1 LDLERKD
8 IRMLNSLRPRRA
20 ALALAALLAAAGT
33 ATAADT
39 FLIDTPHSEATFQ
52 VRHFVTKVRGRFND
66 FGGTILIDRANPGA
80 STVNVVI
87 KTASLD
93 TAHPGRDKHLRSPDF
108 FDVEKFPEI
117 TFQSTKIA
125 SKGGDR
131 YDVTGTLTMHG
142 VTKEITVPV
151 SFLGFMGSGP
161 NEKAGF
167 SADLT
172 LNRKDYGIVW
182 NRALDA
188 GGTVLGDEVF
198 ITINVEANPPK
209 PPAPPATK

>member
-1 LDLERKD
+1 
-8 IRMLNSLRPRRA
+8 MLNTLRPRVA
-20 ALALAALLAAAGT
+20 AFAVAAVVAAAGT
-33 ATAADT
+33 ASAADT

-52 VRHFVTKVRGRFND
+52 VRHFVTKVRGRFNE
-66 FGGTILIDRANPGA
+66 FGGTIQVDRANPTA
-80 STVNVVI
+80 STVEVLI

-108 FDVEKFPEI
+108 FDVEKYPEI
-117 TFQSTKIA
+117 TFKSSKIVA
-125 SKGGDR
+125 KGGDK
-131 YDVTGTLTMHG
+131 YDVTGTFTMHG
-142 VTKEITVPV
+142 VSKEITVPV
-151 SFLGFMGSGP
+151 SFLGFMGAGP

-182 NRALDA
+182 NRALDT

-198 ITINVEANPPK
+198 VSVNVEANPPK
-209 PPAPPATK
+209 PAPPAAPATK

>member
-1 LDLERKD
+1 
-8 IRMLNSLRPRRA
+8 MLNILRPRMA
-20 ALALAALLAAAGT
+20 AIAAGGHPAAAGT
-33 ATAADT
+33 ASAADT

-52 VRHFVTKVRGRFND
+52 VRHFVTKVRGRFAE
-66 FGGTILIDRANPGA
+66 FGGTIQVDRANPTA
-80 STVNVVI
+80 STVDVLI

-93 TAHPGRDKHLRSPDF
+93 TGHPGRDKHLRSADF
-108 FDVEKFPEI
+108 FDVEKYPEI
-117 TFQSTKIA
+117 TFRSSKIVP
-125 SKGGDR
+125 KGGDK
-131 YDVTGTLTMHG
+131 YDVTGTFTLHG
-142 VTKEITVPV
+142 VSKEITIPV

-167 SADLT
+167 SADIT

-198 ITINVEANPPK
+198 ISINIEAAPPK